1 MFTINFSKL
10 IKTGSLAVASM
21 LVISGCQTI
30 GPDFVKPEVPVADSW
45 LEAENET
52 VDTSSATY
60 QDWWSVFEDP
70 VLTRLID
77 TAYQQ
82 NLGLQVAGLRIMEA
96 RAQLGIA
103 GGLKYPQAQSVGG
116 GYAYSHSSI
125 NVPPFSNLPADVR
138 SRVDRNNSV
147 WNASFDATWETDFWG
162 KFSRGVEAADAN
174 LAANMFNYDAL
185 LVTLAGDVAALYTT
199 IRTLEERI
207 DFTLANVKLQRKAL
221 DLANK
226 RFELGATSE
235 LDVQQARGLLYNTQ
249 AVIPVFRLSLERT
262 RNTMSFLLG
271 MPPSN
276 LDTLLGD
283 SRKIPTA
290 PKTIAIGVPADL
302 LRRRPDVRAAEMAA
316 AAQSAAIGINKADLY
331 PSFVLAGSL
340 GLAGSN
346 FSDMFDSGGTTGFI
360 TPFFKW
366 NIFNYGRIKNNV
378 RVQDARFEQAATSYQ
393 NTALAAAKEVQDGLH
408 GFLRT
413 QEQVVYLQKAVTAS
427 EQAVDLALVQ
437 YRQGASD
444 YTRVLNTQTALLAQQ
459 DALTAARGQVVSSL
473 IATYKALGGGWQLRE
488 GHTFVKPNMINSMEE
503 RTDWGELLTDPE

>member
-1 MFTINFSKL
+1 
-10 IKTGSLAVASM
+10 
-21 LVISGCQTI
+21 
-30 GPDFVKPEVPVADSW
+30 
-45 LEAENET
+45 
-52 VDTSSATY
+52 
-60 QDWWSVFEDP
+60 
-70 VLTRLID
+70 
-77 TAYQQ
+77 
-82 NLGLQVAGLRIMEA
+82 
-96 RAQLGIA
+96 
-103 GGLKYPQAQSVGG
+103 
-116 GYAYSHSSI
+116 
-125 NVPPFSNLPADVR
+125 
-138 SRVDRNNSV
+138 
-147 WNASFDATWETDFWG
+147 
-162 KFSRGVEAADAN
+162 
-174 LAANMFNYDAL
+174 MFNYDAL

-207 DFTLANVKLQRKAL
+207 DFTLANEKLQQKAL
-221 DLANK
+221 DLADK

-249 AVIPVFRLSLERT
+249 AAIPVFRLSLERT

-276 LDTLLGD
+276 LDILLGD
-283 SRKIPTA
+283 SRKIPAA
-290 PKTIAIGVPADL
+290 PKSIAIGVPADL

-340 GLAGSN
+340 GLAGAN
-346 FSDMFDSGGTTGFI
+346 FTDMFDSGGTSGFI

-366 NIFNYGRIKNNV
+366 NVLNYGRIKNNV
-378 RVQDARFEQAATSYQ
+378 RVQDARFEQAVISYQ

-413 QEQVVYLQKAVTAS
+413 QEQVDFLQKAVTAS
-427 EQAVDLALVQ
+427 EHAVNLALVQ

-488 GHTFVKPNMINSMEE
+488 GQTFVKPNMISTMEK
-503 RTDWGELLTDPE
+503 RTDWGELLTEPE